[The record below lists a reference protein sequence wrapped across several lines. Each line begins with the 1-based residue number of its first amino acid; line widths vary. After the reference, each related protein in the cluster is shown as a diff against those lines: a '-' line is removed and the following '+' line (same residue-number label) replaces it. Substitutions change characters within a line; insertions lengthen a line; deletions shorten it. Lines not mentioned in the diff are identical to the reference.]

1 MRIVLDLQACQ
12 SDSRFRGIGRYSMS
26 LGKVMARELVAR
38 NHEVIVALNSAF
50 PSESKQIKAELKL
63 SVPSVSFFEF
73 SIPTNCAACNP
84 DNQWRQIAARV
95 LREHALAGLN
105 PDIIHVSTLLAD
117 GWGDDTVASVG
128 LAGVSVPTVLT
139 HYDLIP
145 LSMPDV
151 YLTDEDF
158 RNYYMFKLESVCQA
172 NMLLTISDYTKTEAQ
187 RLLKLPESS
196 VVNMSSAVN
205 EDFSESLN
213 KSQGVEVSLSKYS
226 IDKEFLLYAPGGFD
240 PRKNLDRL
248 LEAYSSLP
256 IDVRKAY
263 SLVIASKLPDGYR
276 EGLVWKAGTLGID
289 ESELILTDYVPDA
302 DLADLY
308 RACRAYIFPSL
319 QEGFGLP
326 VLEAMSCGAVVI
338 ASNSSSIP
346 EAHGLQKALFDP
358 CQPNDI
364 KDKIILALTDEAF
377 RLELKKHAVVQVKKF
392 SWTESAVVAADAM
405 ERLNKEVKAK
415 NPASISKQKLPSCEE
430 LLVKVD
436 ALMNKLNIDSRPDND
451 DLNNFKSCFRRN
463 IGALNESLS

>member
-26 LGKVMARELVAR
+26 LGKVLATELVAR
-38 NHEVIVALNSAF
+38 NHEVIIALSSAF
-50 PSESKQIKAELKL
+50 PLESEQIKAEFKL
-63 SVPSVSFFEF
+63 SVPGVSFYEF
-73 SIPTNCAACNP
+73 SIPTNCAASHP
-84 DNQWRQIAARV
+84 ENQWRQIAARV
-95 LREHALAGLN
+95 LREHALACLN
-105 PDIIHVSTLLAD
+105 PDIVHVSTLLAD

-158 RNYYMFKLESVCQA
+158 RNYYMFKLDSVCNA
-172 NMLLTISDYTKTEAQ
+172 NMLLTISDFTKTEAQ

-205 EDFSESLN
+205 DDFSQSIN
-213 KSQGVEVSLSKYS
+213 KSQGVEVSLDKYS

-248 LEAYSSLP
+248 LEAYSLLP
-256 IDVRKAY
+256 TNVRKLY
-263 SLVIASKLPDGYR
+263 NLVIASKLPDGYR
-276 EGLVWKAGTLGID
+276 EGLIWKAGTLGID
-289 ESELILTDYVPDA
+289 KSELVLTDYVPDA

-358 CQPNDI
+358 YQIDDI
-364 KDKIILALTDEAF
+364 KNKMMLALTNEAF
-377 RLELKKHAVVQVKKF
+377 RSELKKHATVQVKKF
-392 SWTESAVVAADAM
+392 SWIESAVVAADAM
-405 ERLNKEVKAK
+405 ERLDKENKAIKG
-415 NPASISKQKLPSCEE
+415 ASLSKPILPSCEE
-430 LLVKVD
+430 LLDKVD
-436 ALMNKLNIDSRPDND
+436 AMMTKMNITTPPNND

-463 IGALNESLS
+463 VGALNESLS